1 MINLEQIYWIFLVS
15 IFFQCF
21 ISSGNKIS
29 LTKTSI
35 RINLMLTNFVGEPFN
50 VGSEYFFALIISI
63 RIHFCTSFRF
73 SAAIT
78 AIVIGYSFQYTDT
91 LKIKINFIYFISVLL
106 TLQILY
112 LFFLWIMILNYQL
125 YRETPFKNFFSKC

>member
-29 LTKTSI
+29 LTKTFI

-50 VGSEYFFALIISI
+50 IGSEYFFALIISI
-63 RIHFCTSFRF
+63 RIHFCTWF